1 MAESTELAF
10 ARRLRSTSNWR
21 LGLAHEVRSQWH
33 QPVASSLGDDDPFA
47 RAAARFAAE
56 LELTA
61 VVYDLVHDGL
71 GLTNPPE

>member
-1 MAESTELAF
+1 MGSAQDVAF

-21 LGLAHEVRSQWH
+21 AGLAHDVRTGWRP
-33 QPVASSLGDDDPFA
+33 PVPSSLGDHDPFE

-61 VVYDLVHDGL
+61 AVYDLVHEGL
-71 GLTNPPE
+71 GPTHET

>member
-1 MAESTELAF
+1 MASAQDVAF

-21 LGLAHEVRSQWH
+21 AGLAHDIRSDWH
-33 QPVASSLGDDDPFA
+33 QPIPSSLGHHDPFE

-61 VVYDLVHDGL
+61 AVYDLVHEGL
-71 GLTNPPE
+71 GPTDES